1 MSKASIAEAGLLGAQ
16 IMSAT
21 SELRGKSDTE
31 LNMKVARKLADLS
44 KRAAILKGSS
54 MKKAQAAIYLIA
66 KQLNSDEI
74 GTVVLALDLVDVVM
88 KHSNSET
95 YNLLANDRN
104 YMAMLKELCM
114 TQRKGINVISHFT
127 PDFVQRKTL
136 IMVQRWGIE
145 LSPMTI
151 VRSSRDDAEAQTSRR
166 VSAKQRRLIKAGK
179 KFVDMY
185 AELKQMKDVI
195 FPHPHSRDSKN
206 ESSVIA
212 VGMSNATTSQNEKKK
227 KKKKSRRRRNAAE
240 KEEKTVSCIGGC
252 GFEMPESHLTKM
264 CSKCSKRTIERLKES
279 IPGGLSERACRGG
292 CGFMLPLQHKTGK
305 CWACSSRDSSSSSS
319 LTRNATA
326 SSEKKDGDDDVF
338 FPLNESTPKDDE
350 NVFNFFD
357 SPVQSSPT
365 EESQH
370 QIDPFENF
378 QDLISN
384 DKHQKAGGESSSS
397 NSSSAMNN
405 LFDSLRL

>member
-1 MSKASIAEAGLLGAQ
+1 MSAVFRGKKVSKASIAEAGLLGAQ

-74 GTVVLALDLVDVVM
+74 GTVVLVLDLVDVVM

-127 PDFVQRKTL
+127 PEFVQRKTL

-151 VRSSRDDAEAQTSRR
+151 VRSSRV
-166 VSAKQRRLIKAGK
+166 VSVLGSAFKARTK
-179 KFVDMY
+179 LDFP
-185 AELKQMKDVI
+185 AIELPAI
-195 FPHPHSRDSKN
+195 STFS
-206 ESSVIA
+206 A
-212 VGMSNATTSQNEKKK
+212 NA
-227 KKKKSRRRRNAAE
+227 
-240 KEEKTVSCIGGC
+240 GC
-252 GFEMPESHLTKM
+252 GSSNK
-264 CSKCSKRTIERLKES
+264 
-279 IPGGLSERACRGG
+279 
-292 CGFMLPLQHKTGK
+292 
-305 CWACSSRDSSSSSS
+305 SSR
-319 LTRNATA
+319 
-326 SSEKKDGDDDVF
+326 
-338 FPLNESTPKDDE
+338 
-350 NVFNFFD
+350 
-357 SPVQSSPT
+357 
-365 EESQH
+365 
-370 QIDPFENF
+370 
-378 QDLISN
+378 
-384 DKHQKAGGESSSS
+384 
-397 NSSSAMNN
+397 
-405 LFDSLRL
+405 